1 MRKARSAKA
10 ARTPRPQTFK
20 TGDHVRLINHDVD
33 TYVVVTA
40 NEEFDFANRVQFIF
54 IRRLKDGYMPFPE
67 TPDRLRRVRKQR
79 QARSAKGALG
89 VLVDFQ
95 CWKQS
100 HARPI
105 RTCAV
110 EVSQ

>member
-20 TGDHVRLINHDVD
+20 TGDHVQVINGGDAVF
-33 TYVVVTA
+33 VVVSA
-40 NEEFDFANRVQFIF
+40 NEGFKSSVQFIF
-54 IRRLKDGYMPFPE
+54 IRRLSDGYMPFPE
-67 TPDRLRRVRKQR
+67 TPSRLRLVKKHR

-89 VLVDFQ
+89 VLIDFQ

-105 RTCAV
+105 KRLAV
-110 EVSQ
+110 EVQA